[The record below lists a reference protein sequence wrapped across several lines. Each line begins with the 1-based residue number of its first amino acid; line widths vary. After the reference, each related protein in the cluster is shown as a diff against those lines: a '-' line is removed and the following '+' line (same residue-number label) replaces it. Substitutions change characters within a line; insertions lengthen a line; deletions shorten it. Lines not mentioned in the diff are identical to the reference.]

1 MPPLRGSRHASV
13 FTTPWSGTVREPT
26 AAEWPRSERA
36 GRGLLWVIAAV
47 VQDLVAPAVA
57 QLAGRIPLSGSSYEW
72 ASPPANPEVSWGFG
86 WLTFW
91 PEAEPGA
98 GVPCALRGGVARART
113 GRGR

>member
-1 MPPLRGSRHASV
+1 M
-13 FTTPWSGTVREPT
+13 
-26 AAEWPRSERA
+26 
-36 GRGLLWVIAAV
+36 IAAV

-98 GVPCALRGGVARART
+98 GVPCALPVGVARARARARARAGT